1 VVHLDFWGSSLQ
13 VLLWLLLMAL
23 VSVRISLPPAI
34 HIGIVNIN
42 VPPPWTWNAPSPW
55 LILAWILSVILAIA
69 GAWIFAGACRW
80 FCRYLRFSDDTRA
93 GFSGR
98 GEQILGWWVLC
109 VLAGRRWN
117 VPAPEGVL
125 LGIALFFLGLWG
137 TLNILRWLV
146 GHVELSSSREFS
158 FLGTYVELL
167 QWEILL
173 ALSVLTIIGW
183 AWVLAAMC
191 RWMARSTR
199 GNDIALRF
207 HGVGQQIL
215 WRTAVAILFSIP
227 VVTIPWVWLWY
238 ARWLV
243 RNTTM
248 EGQLGDLAV

>member
-1 VVHLDFWGSSLQ
+1 
-13 VLLWLLLMAL
+13 MAL

-34 HIGIVNIN
+34 HIGIVNFN
-42 VPPPWTWNAPSPW
+42 VPPPWTWDAPPPW

-80 FCRYLRFSDDTRA
+80 FCRYLRFSDDTKSRFFRPGRTDSGLVGFMCIGWPQMERPHAGGCPAGHRA
-93 GFSGR
+93 
-98 GEQILGWWVLC
+98 VLPWP
-109 VLAGRRWN
+109 V
-117 VPAPEGVL
+117 
-125 LGIALFFLGLWG
+125 G

-191 RWMARSTR
+191 RWMARKHAR
-199 GNDIALRF
+199 GRY
-207 HGVGQQIL
+207 
-215 WRTAVAILFSIP
+215 RPAISRRR
-227 VVTIPWVWLWY
+227 
-238 ARWLV
+238 AA
-243 RNTTM
+243 
-248 EGQLGDLAV
+248 DSLANRGCHSL

>member
-1 VVHLDFWGSSLQ
+1 
-13 VLLWLLLMAL
+13 
-23 VSVRISLPPAI
+23 
-34 HIGIVNIN
+34 
-42 VPPPWTWNAPSPW
+42 
-55 LILAWILSVILAIA
+55 
-69 GAWIFAGACRW
+69 
-80 FCRYLRFSDDTRA
+80 
-93 GFSGR
+93 
-98 GEQILGWWVLC
+98 
-109 VLAGRRWN
+109 LAGRRWN

-146 GHVELSSSREFS
+146 GHVEFSSSRRFS

-173 ALSVLTIIGW
+173 ALSVLTVIGW

-191 RWMARSTR
+191 RWMARNTR
-199 GNDIALRF
+199 GDDIALRF

-215 WRTAVAILFSIP
+215 WRTVVAILFSIP
-227 VVTIPWVWLWY
+227 IVTIPWVWLWY